1 MARREKRWERLLDQ
15 LRGEFERLEGE
26 LDDAADLAAE
36 QEREIVRLGEEVER
50 LTEMLEDRDVGDPVE
65 DDAC

>member
-1 MARREKRWERLLDQ
+1 MPREKRWERLLDQ
-15 LRGEFERLEGE
+15 LREELERLEGE

-50 LTEMLEDRDVGDPVE
+50 LTEMLEDRDIGDPAK
-65 DDAC
+65 DDDC